1 MKHQGRSIFTR
12 LNSYFENGIF
22 HMFTVDLYVQYLTT
36 IVVEFILYTFYKSK
50 LNVNNGSKDKRNILQ
65 FNVIS

>member
-1 MKHQGRSIFTR
+1 
-12 LNSYFENGIF
+12 
-22 HMFTVDLYVQYLTT
+22 MFTVDLYVQYLTT
-36 IVVEFILYTFYKSK
+36 IVVEFILYMFYKSK

>member
-1 MKHQGRSIFTR
+1 
-12 LNSYFENGIF
+12 
-22 HMFTVDLYVQYLTT
+22 MFTVDLYVQYLTR
-36 IVVEFILYTFYKSK
+36 IVVAFILHERMTEFTFYKSK

>member
-1 MKHQGRSIFTR
+1 
-12 LNSYFENGIF
+12 
-22 HMFTVDLYVQYLTT
+22 MFTVDLYVQYLTT